1 VAAEDKDDLGVTLGI
16 ALALLVVGVVG
27 LAVWFFTSLNLL

>member
-1 VAAEDKDDLGVTLGI
+1 VAEDKDSFGVTLGI
-16 ALALLVVGVVG
+16 ALALFVVGIVG